1 MNFNRLDLEMNYSVV
16 FYFIEHNITYLDGKI
31 QEKFINTVLQQK
43 YMTGVEQLYDSNE
56 PANDCEITTTR
67 ETIATVDPL
76 SRIQFEGDYDD
87 MDDDV
92 ISVRI
97 EPH

>member
-1 MNFNRLDLEMNYSVV
+1 MDAYPLIFVLFEYYIV
-16 FYFIEHNITYLDGKI
+16 YLDS
-31 QEKFINTVLQQK
+31 ETRVKFINAVLQQK
-43 YMTGVEQLYDSNE
+43 YMTGVEELYDSNE
-56 PANDCEITTTR
+56 PANDCDITTTE

-76 SRIQFEGDYDD
+76 SRIQFEGDYHD

-97 EPH
+97 EPY